1 MFQIEGMIKIR
12 FKIVMPG
19 KSKRGG
25 SKLIKK
31 GMMRKMDK
39 RRYGYVRVS
48 ARDQHTDRQMAAMKK
63 ERIAP
68 DHIYVDRQSGK
79 DFNRPQY
86 RKLVNTLKKGD
97 IVYVKSIDRLG
108 RNYDEIIDQW
118 RKLVHEL
125 QVDIVVIDFPL
136 LDTREKG
143 RDLTGKFIADMVLQI
158 LCYVA
163 QIERENIKQR
173 QKEGIAAARE
183 KGIQLGRPNK
193 KIPEEFHG
201 IYEKWKSKK
210 ISGREAARRLHVAQ
224 RTFLKW
230 AYDCQ
235 GFGCD

>member
-1 MFQIEGMIKIR
+1 
-12 FKIVMPG
+12 
-19 KSKRGG
+19 
-25 SKLIKK
+25 
-31 GMMRKMDK
+31 MDG
-39 RRYGYVRVS
+39 RYGYVRVS

-63 ERIAP
+63 VKIAP

-86 RKLVNTLKKGD
+86 KKLVSILKKGD
-97 IVYVKSIDRLG
+97 VLYVKSIDRLG
-108 RNYDEIIDQW
+108 RNYDEIIEQW
-118 RKLVHEL
+118 RKLVHEK
-125 QVDIVVIDFPL
+125 QIDIVVIDFPL

-173 QKEGIAAARE
+173 QKEGIAAARA
-183 KGIQLGRPNK
+183 KGTQLGRPNK
-193 KIPEEFHG
+193 KIPEEFYS
-201 IYEKWKSKK
+201 IYEKWKSEK

-235 GFGCD
+235 DCEGD